1 MKKEAE
7 IGDICFWNTVI
18 QDYKDKAKTEKRLK
32 YRIRL
37 AKCLN
42 EARGYLKYAES
53 KILVALL
60 LAILFCSGC
69 GEIIQSAGHL
79 CNAGGQALSFTGD
92 HLTQTVAKE
101 K

>member
-42 EARGYLKYAES
+42 EARGYLEYAES

-69 GEIIQSAGHL
+69 QTASGLGRDITSVSDGFMEQ
-79 CNAGGQALSFTGD
+79 NA
-92 HLTQTVAKE
+92 KNR
-101 K
+101 

>member
-69 GEIIQSAGHL
+69 
-79 CNAGGQALSFTGD
+79 
-92 HLTQTVAKE
+92 QTVKGGLGDLSWGAKVLSDNIQVKE
-101 K
+101 